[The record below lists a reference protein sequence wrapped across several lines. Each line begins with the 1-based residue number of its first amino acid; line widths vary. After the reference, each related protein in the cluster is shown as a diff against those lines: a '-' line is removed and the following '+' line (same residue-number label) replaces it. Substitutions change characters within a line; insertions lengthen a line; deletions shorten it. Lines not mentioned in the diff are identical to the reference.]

1 MNSLMNIIEKDFIVE
16 NRPEF
21 HVGDTVDLKI
31 RIKEGNKTRLQSFEG
46 PVIAMKGSGVSK
58 TFTVRK
64 ISSGVGVERVFPVN
78 CPNIEEIIIKSKG
91 KVRRAKL
98 YYLRNKIGKAAKIK
112 TKVWELNN
120 KNNVNTIKF
129 FK

>member
-46 PVIAMKGSGVSK
+46 TVIAMKGSGVSK

>member
-1 MNSLMNIIEKDFIVE
+1 MNSLMNIIEKDSIVE

-46 PVIAMKGSGVSK
+46 TVIAMKGSGVSE

-120 KNNVNTIKF
+120 KNNINTIKF

>member
-1 MNSLMNIIEKDFIVE
+1 MNSLMNIIEKDSIVE

-46 PVIAMKGSGVSK
+46 TVIAMKGSGVSE

-112 TKVWELNN
+112 TKV
-120 KNNVNTIKF
+120 
-129 FK
+129 

>member
-1 MNSLMNIIEKDFIVE
+1 MSGFEFLELRGFFMNSLMNIIEKDSIVE

-46 PVIAMKGSGVSK
+46 TVIAMKGSGVSE

-112 TKVWELNN
+112 TKV
-120 KNNVNTIKF
+120 
-129 FK
+129 

>member
-1 MNSLMNIIEKDFIVE
+1 MNNLMGIIEKDSIFE

-21 HVGDTVDLKI
+21 HVGDMVDLKI

-46 PVIAMKGSGVSK
+46 TVVAMKGSGVSK

-78 CPNIEEIIIKSKG
+78 CPSIEEIMIKSKG

-98 YYLRNKIGKAAKIK
+98 YYLRNKIGKAAKVK
-112 TKVWELNN
+112 TKV
-120 KNNVNTIKF
+120 
-129 FK
+129 

>member
-1 MNSLMNIIEKDFIVE
+1 MSGLEFLELRGFFMNSLMNIIEKDFIVE

-46 PVIAMKGSGVSK
+46 TVIAMKGSGVSK

-112 TKVWELNN
+112 TKV
-120 KNNVNTIKF
+120 
-129 FK
+129 